1 MSRGRAAA
9 DGKRSAVELLIIE
22 TLEPTPEDATH
33 WSTRSMA
40 AEVGLSERGVAD
52 LAGIRA
58 APHRQETREL
68 SCDPQFLGKVRD
80 VVGLYLDPP
89 ERAADLR
96 VDEKVPDPGA

>member
-9 DGKRSAVELLIIE
+9 AGKRSAVELLIIE

-58 APHRQETREL
+58 A
-68 SCDPQFLGKVRD
+68 
-80 VVGLYLDPP
+80 
-89 ERAADLR
+89 AASAG
-96 VDEKVPDPGA
+96 DPGALVRSPVVGQIS